1 MAKRKTPKVDLTKKI
16 TKEELEGVQE
26 SINKIN
32 QIKIQIADAEVRKG
46 MLLGAFSEE
55 QQKMSLINQDLQEK
69 YGDVNIN
76 VQTGAITEKSDEQS
90 NS

>member
-32 QIKIQIADAEVRKG
+32 QIKLQIADAEIRKG

-55 QQKMSLINQDLQEK
+55 QQKMSLIKENLQEN

-76 VQTGAITEKSDEQS
+76 VQTGVITEKSDEQS

>member
-32 QIKIQIADAEVRKG
+32 QIKLQIADAEIRKG

-55 QQKMSLINQDLQEK
+55 QQKMSLINENLQEN

-76 VQTGAITEKSDEQS
+76 VQTGVITEKSDEQS